1 LKLDASM
8 HEPACQRP
16 VYGECAV
23 VVMGGWPAGLTV
35 GGCVM
40 GQAAGTAAAMLSRL
54 QTFADVNL
62 KALQQTLNRDGVYLD
77 KRTY

>member
-1 LKLDASM
+1 
-8 HEPACQRP
+8 
-16 VYGECAV
+16 
-23 VVMGGWPAGLTV
+23 MGGWPAGLTV

-62 KALQQTLNRDGVYLD
+62 KALQQTLKRDGVYLD